1 MSRHLARCLAQ
12 LLGTVIGVVTV
23 TFFLMRAIP
32 GDPALYMLG
41 DYATSD
47 SVAAL
52 RAKLGLD
59 RPVIEQY
66 LLFMQRAVTGDLG
79 TSVVTGQAALTEI
92 IHSVPWS
99 ISLAVSGMAIAI
111 AIGVPLGVISASR
124 QGTWV
129 DTAVMIVALG
139 GISFP
144 VFWIGLV
151 AILGLSHWAGLFPTL
166 GASSEEGLWT
176 SLHHLALPS
185 LVLGVSVAAYIA
197 RLTRSAMLEVLGQD
211 YIRVARALG
220 VPERRILY
228 RLALR
233 NAMVPIL
240 AVISVTFAW
249 SLGNAILVEVVFS
262 RPGLGSTIMKA
273 VLARDYQL
281 VQAGLL
287 LLATAV
293 VLVNTTVDALYGV
306 IDPRLRSR

>member
-1 MSRHLARCLAQ
+1 MSKYFARWLLQ
-12 LLGTVIGVVTV
+12 LVVTAVGVVTV

-41 DYATSD
+41 DYATAD
-47 SVAAL
+47 AVAAL
-52 RAKLGLD
+52 RGKLGLD
-59 RPVIEQY
+59 LPVIEQY
-66 LLFMQRAVTGDLG
+66 LRFMRRAVTGDLG
-79 TSVVTGQAALTEI
+79 NSVVTGQAALTEI
-92 IHSVPWS
+92 FQSVPWS
-99 ISLAVSGMAIAI
+99 IALAGWGMAIAI
-111 AIGVPLGVISASR
+111 ALGVPLGVVSASK
-124 QGTWV
+124 QGTWI
-129 DTAVMIVALG
+129 DTAVMIIALG

-166 GASSEEGLWT
+166 GASSEGGFWT
-176 SLHHLALPS
+176 SMHHLALPA

-211 YIRVARALG
+211 HIRVARALG
-220 VPERRILY
+220 VPESRVLY

-233 NAMVPIL
+233 NAAVPIL

-249 SLGNAILVEVVFS
+249 SLGNAILVEMVFS

-273 VLARDYQL
+273 VLSRDYQL

-287 LLATAV
+287 VLATAV
-293 VLVNTTVDALYGV
+293 VLVNATCDILYVV
-306 IDPRLRSR
+306 IDPRLRTR